1 MNGNESIQSDN
12 YNLMNV
18 DESMNIDN
26 ANVGNEIIGPWKMTK
41 IDDYLKR
48 PKLSIKVVDGLG
60 KTGEK
65 RRVGD
70 LPTLGHFKTQ
80 AKHLQLSGRD
90 LRVPFIAGPKYE
102 SFQKKKPHVIE
113 EGLPISSKVTRIH
126 GVVTEVANLK
136 EYARTN
142 NKELKQK
149 SEKNLFFTPNH
160 HGKRSP
166 TSSHTQKHNSFML
179 KNANELFKKSP
190 IFPKTLQCNNPIK
203 ANKRDVTSASFKGV
217 LFTEFEPILAPNP
230 TNPPLQNPPPSLPS
244 PKTFNLQPPTKPSQ
258 PPFFLNTTEK
268 LKASVSY
275 LKHSGFDSYHFT
287 QSSQHLGQPRITMRQ
302 SIRPRGTRQP
312 YRSVAAASITAKA
325 CLAVE
330 RKANC
335 LLAKKGRIEA
345 QKKINCVDVD
355 RYF

>member
-1 MNGNESIQSDN
+1 MNGNESIHSDN
-12 YNLMNV
+12 YNLMNL

-26 ANVGNEIIGPWKMTK
+26 VIVGNEIIGPWKMTK
-41 IDDYLKR
+41 IDDYLNK

-60 KTGEK
+60 KMEQK
-65 RRVGD
+65 RSVGD
-70 LPTLGHFKTQ
+70 FPTLGHLKSQ
-80 AKHLQLSGRD
+80 AKHLQLSGGD
-90 LRVPFIAGPKYE
+90 FRVPFFTGIKYE

-113 EGLPISSKVTRIH
+113 EGLQISSKVTRIH

-142 NKELKQK
+142 NKELEQK
-149 SEKNLFFTPNH
+149 SEKNLFFIPNL

-166 TSSHTQKHNSFML
+166 TASHSKKHNSLML
-179 KNANELFKKSP
+179 RNPNELFQQSP
-190 IFPKTLQCNNPIK
+190 IFPENLQYNNTIK
-203 ANKRDVTSASFKGV
+203 ANKRDVTSSSFKGV
-217 LFTEFEPILAPNP
+217 LFTEFEPTLAPNP
-230 TNPPLQNPPPSLPS
+230 TKYLLQKPPPSIPS
-244 PKTFNLQPPTKPSQ
+244 PKTFILQSPVKPSQ
-258 PPFFLNTTEK
+258 PLVFPNTTEK
-268 LKASVSY
+268 LKVAVSY

-302 SIRPRGTRQP
+302 SIRPRATRQP
-312 YRSVAAASITAKA
+312 HRSVIVASITAKA

-335 LLAKKGRIEA
+335 LLAKKDIIEA